1 MFFPRLRNQAKWA
14 FVFLILVF
22 GGGFVF
28 LGVGSG
34 GLDLGQLLSDAFG
47 NRGGSSG
54 SVSDAQDAVRE
65 RPFNAPARR
74 KLATTLEQKGRT
86 EEAIAAWAE
95 YVRLRPRDIASRR
108 HLGDL
113 QLGQADRFFR
123 QAQLAAAAQAEAN
136 AGQTFGPSQ
145 SDPFGRALGQ
155 DPIASALSAKY
166 NAQLQEA
173 STKYQ
178 TAAAQ
183 AVSTFQGIVKLQPND
198 QQALFSLAQA
208 ADTLRQTQVAINA
221 YTRLLD
227 FDLDEATKSQI
238 RERIKTLRQSLPSQ
252 G

>member
-22 GGGFVF
+22 GGGFIF

-34 GLDLGQLLSDAFG
+34 GLDLGQLLRDAFSQG
-47 NRGGSSG
+47 PSTG

-74 KLATTLEQKGRT
+74 TLADTLEKKGRLD
-86 EEAIAAWAE
+86 EAIVEWRE
-95 YVRLRPRDIASRR
+95 YVRLRPRDFAARR

-113 QLGQADRFFR
+113 QLAQADRYLR
-123 QAQLAAAAQAEAN
+123 EAQVAAFAQAEAN
-136 AGQTFGPSQ
+136 AGQSFGLSQ
-145 SDPFGRALGQ
+145 SDPFGRAVSQ
-155 DPIASALSAKY
+155 NPVSSAVSAKY
-166 NAQLQEA
+166 TAQLQEA
-173 STKYQ
+173 SSKYQ
-178 TAAAQ
+178 TAASQ
-183 AVSTFQGIVKLQPND
+183 AVSTYQGIVRLQPND
-198 QQALFSLAQA
+198 EQAFFALAQA

-227 FDLDEATKSQI
+227 FDLDDATKAQI
-238 RERIKTLRQSLPSQ
+238 RQRIKTLRQSVPAQ